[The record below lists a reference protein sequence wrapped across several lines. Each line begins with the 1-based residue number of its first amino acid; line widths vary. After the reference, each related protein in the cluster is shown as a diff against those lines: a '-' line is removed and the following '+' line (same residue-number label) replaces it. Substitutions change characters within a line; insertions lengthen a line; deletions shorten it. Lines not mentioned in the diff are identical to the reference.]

1 LGGAEFGRRWVWVAP
16 GLGDAGF
23 GWHWV
28 WVTQRFQRCD
38 EAVHLIEALASEV
51 PRWLKPEY
59 SRALPAALKALRHPK
74 ITVIRMAREAG
85 TIRIMQAPESG
96 TGAKNSQLQS
106 DLRQLGRVLVAYSGG
121 VDSAYLAWTAHR
133 ALGSDMLAVIAD
145 SPSLA
150 RTHLSDAIAF
160 ANEQGIP
167 IEVICTS
174 ELDRP
179 EYTRNDG
186 QRCFQCKDELFA
198 AMESLRAVR
207 RFDAIAYGVNLDDQG
222 DFRPG
227 QQAAR
232 QHHVAAPLLK
242 AGLTKQEIRELAR
255 QAGLRIWDKPAS
267 ACLSSRIEYGR
278 PVTREALEVVERG
291 EDAIRALGFRQFR
304 VRHHGDI
311 VRIEIAQE
319 ELERA
324 LNPDVAAQ
332 FAAIFKTLGFKFVTL
347 DLEGFR
353 SGSMNALLPVEQLR
367 RTG

>member
-1 LGGAEFGRRWVWVAP
+1 M
-16 GLGDAGF
+16 
-23 GWHWV
+23 
-28 WVTQRFQRCD
+28 Q
-38 EAVHLIEALASEV
+38 S
-51 PRWLKPEY
+51 
-59 SRALPAALKALRHPK
+59 
-74 ITVIRMAREAG
+74 REAG
-85 TIRIMQAPESG
+85 TA
-96 TGAKNSQLQS
+96 AKESQLQA
-106 DLRQLGRVLVAYSGG
+106 DLRRLGRVLVAYSGG
-121 VDSAYLAWTAHR
+121 VDSAYLAWAAHR
-133 ALGSDMLAVIAD
+133 AVGADMLAVIAD

-150 RTHLSDAIAF
+150 RMQLSDAIAF

-167 IEVICTS
+167 VEVISTS

-179 EYTRNDG
+179 EYARNDG

-198 AMESLRAVR
+198 VMEKLRAAR
-207 RFDAIAYGVNLDDQG
+207 GFDAIAYGVNLDDQG

-232 QHHVAAPLLK
+232 QHHVAAPLLQ

-278 PVTREALEVVERG
+278 PVTREALDVVERG
-291 EDAIRALGFRQFR
+291 EEAIRALGFRQFR
-304 VRHHGDI
+304 VRHHGEI
-311 VRIEIAQE
+311 VRIEIAPE

-324 LNPDVAAQ
+324 LNSATAAQ
-332 FAAIFKTLGFKFVTL
+332 FTAIFKALGFKFVTL

-353 SGSMNALLPVEQLR
+353 SGSMNALLPAEQLR